1 MDLRKKSK
9 KSRAPGRPRPLDLLG
24 RPRGGPS
31 AASRSAKLTRLGG
44 RLDVPGRL
52 PWPVGGRLPRGVL
65 WPVCGRLPVGGR
77 LPEARRSASIVCT
90 ATSRYELQA
99 APLSVRCAGARMIP
113 SRGGTGRR
121 GCAVGGVGSSD
132 PWFRKVRGALVSA
145 KSALAASPRPAPS
158 YRGRAAFAVV
168 PAYLHPL
175 RSQKHLLYS
184 LY

>member
-1 MDLRKKSK
+1 MPCSDNIDSSDSTVASSLLSRLR
-9 KSRAPGRPRPLDLLG
+9 RRLRRTAPSLLRCFRLLPSSLPRVEGRESAVDARL
-24 RPRGGPS
+24 PRGGSS

-99 APLSVRCAGARMIP
+99 APLSVR
-113 SRGGTGRR
+113 
-121 GCAVGGVGSSD
+121 
-132 PWFRKVRGALVSA
+132 
-145 KSALAASPRPAPS
+145 RPAL
-158 YRGRAAFAVV
+158 G
-168 PAYLHPL
+168 
-175 RSQKHLLYS
+175 
-184 LY
+184 